1 MLQHTVNK
9 NCLPHLSASIVNS
22 FREEKEIKVFRS
34 REATTYKSISTSSF
48 WGLLST
54 CRFKDVLWILL
65 QCTKTDYSV
74 ETLKNKVTR
83 LIMDLIFIFN
93 ECCFEHEFSVVL
105 TYNIGK
111 PNSVLV
117 FCILKKSC
125 LTMDSFLFLLH
136 VHVYMSLFIQ
146 KWTGVF
152 GSATRWHL
160 ICLKSCLKNIH
171 TKIHHVYFI

>member
-9 NCLPHLSASIVNS
+9 NCLPHLSASIANS
-22 FREEKEIKVFRS
+22 FREEKEIEVFRS

-54 CRFKDVLWILL
+54 CRFKDVLWILS
-65 QCTKTDYSV
+65 QCTKTDKKIVYVYKYYVVWYYSV

-93 ECCFEHEFSVVL
+93 ACCFEHEFSVVL

-117 FCILKKSC
+117 FCILKN
-125 LTMDSFLFLLH
+125 H
-136 VHVYMSLFIQ
+136 V
-146 KWTGVF
+146 
-152 GSATRWHL
+152 
-160 ICLKSCLKNIH
+160 
-171 TKIHHVYFI
+171 